1 MKEIQKSIYTARIV
15 FSEEHQADGSYQQ
28 IPEGYLVYLKG
39 PEGEENYLGKDGSF
53 SGNVNSDQY
62 AHRFES
68 REEARDL
75 AEYIFYSIYSPRYNV
90 LEWASIWD
98 TKTRDRK
105 DDELAMERQNES
117 EAA

>member
-1 MKEIQKSIYTARIV
+1 MTNQKRIYTARIV
-15 FSEEHQADGSYQQ
+15 FSEEHQADGTYQQ

-62 AHRFES
+62 ARRFES
-68 REEARDL
+68 REEAK
-75 AEYIFYSIYSPRYNV
+75 AGTESAFFWIYSPLYNR

-105 DDELAMERQNES
+105 DDELAMERLNES